1 MASLYTTAD
10 VLITDRVTSVI
21 PDYEIQEVPNTLL
34 DGTLHIQ
41 TVGNPARVC
50 DVSLVVTSVA
60 AKNNI
65 DTYKSLKTPVK
76 VTADGNYYTGTI
88 RGSPKWEKLAPA
100 TYKTSFTLIV
110 TEEGAA

>member
-1 MASLYTTAD
+1 MASLYTSDD

-21 PDYEIQEVPNTLL
+21 PDYEITEVENKLL
-34 DGTLHIQ
+34 DNSIHIQ
-41 TVGNPARVC
+41 TIGNPARVC
-50 DVSLVVTSVA
+50 EVSLIVTSVTD
-60 AKNNI
+60 KNNI

-76 VTADGNYYTGTI
+76 VTADENYYTGII
-88 RGSPKWEKLAPA
+88 RGSPKWEKIAPA